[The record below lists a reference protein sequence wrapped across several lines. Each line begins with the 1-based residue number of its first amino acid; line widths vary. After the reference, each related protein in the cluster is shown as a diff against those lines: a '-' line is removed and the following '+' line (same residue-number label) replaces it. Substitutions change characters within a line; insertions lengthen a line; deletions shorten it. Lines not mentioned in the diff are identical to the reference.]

1 MLLCVHF
8 PLVGYGSGRR
18 CHGFVER
25 VTAPVS
31 EIVGVT
37 IGLQMVLLLHHKL
50 VNTQRL
56 LIKVLLVRIVVRL
69 LMNRLVLVR
78 IVVGTTPGANNLII
92 ATIHEAPVDSFLL

>member
-1 MLLCVHF
+1 
-8 PLVGYGSGRR
+8 
-18 CHGFVER
+18 
-25 VTAPVS
+25 
-31 EIVGVT
+31 
-37 IGLQMVLLLHHKL
+37 MVLLLHHKL